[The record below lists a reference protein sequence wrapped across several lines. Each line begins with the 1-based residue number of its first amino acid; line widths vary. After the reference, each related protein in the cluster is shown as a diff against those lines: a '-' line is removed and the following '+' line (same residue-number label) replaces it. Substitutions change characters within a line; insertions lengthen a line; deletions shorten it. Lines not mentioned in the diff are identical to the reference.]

1 MENQSLKFVQDFIGK
16 QFSSSP
22 SPYGHWLSGKVVS
35 VDERSVELEF
45 SVRKEMTNPVGMLHG
60 GVICGMID
68 ECMGINFFCL
78 ALECFYPSINLNV
91 DFFTA
96 VKEGE
101 KVVVR
106 TQVIKQGKSIMNIK
120 AEVFNS
126 KQRLVAQ
133 ASSNLA
139 ASDIRI
145 PF

>member
-1 MENQSLKFVQDFIGK
+1 ML
-16 QFSSSP
+16 
-22 SPYGHWLSGKVVS
+22 LS
-35 VDERSVELEF
+35 
-45 SVRKEMTNPVGMLHG
+45 N
-60 GVICGMID
+60 
-68 ECMGINFFCL
+68 
-78 ALECFYPSINLNV
+78 INLSV

-101 KVVVR
+101 IVVVR

-120 AEVFNS
+120 AEVFYS

-139 ASDIRI
+139 ASDIKI